1 MIDSVLN
8 KSISYN
14 NGRYL
19 IRFADSDLD
28 FDYNFRLYITTKL
41 PNPAYLPEIFIKVR
55 LILLRS
61 I

>member
-19 IRFADSDLD
+19 IRFADSDI
-28 FDYNFRLYITTKL
+28 DYDKNFRLYMTTKM
-41 PNPAYLPEIFIKVR
+41 PNPAYLPEVFIKVF
-55 LILLRS
+55 IL
-61 I
+61 